1 MIAAHLLAV
10 LAAAVLAAPAAGT
23 AFEGPRLVGTWLV
36 PGQAGSAVFED
47 ASGRQ
52 VARRVGDLVAPGLRL
67 AAVRRG
73 AVDLVDDAGRRLT
86 LRTGRG
92 GGRVPEPVDG
102 VRLARAAPVDAGR
115 LAHAGPV
122 DRDGHPLHVRH
133 GSRLARAHEE
143 GRFAGLRLVGGPPD
157 TPLVRAGLRP
167 GDLIVAV
174 DGRELD
180 GDDPQLVPSLLE
192 ALDAADAE
200 SPLLVEARRGD
211 EVIRVAVGE
220 P

>member
-1 MIAAHLLAV
+1 MTAARLLAA
-10 LAAAVLAAPAAGT
+10 LAAAALAAPAAGS
-23 AFEGPRLVGTWLV
+23 AEEAAPRLVGTWLV
-36 PGQAGSAVFED
+36 PGRAGSAVFED
-47 ASGRQ
+47 ATGRQ
-52 VARRVGDLVAPGLRL
+52 VARRVGDRVAPGLRL

-73 AVDLVDDAGRRLT
+73 VVDLVDDAGRRLT
-86 LRTGRG
+86 LRTGRA
-92 GGRVPEPVDG
+92 GGRALEPVDG
-102 VRLARAAPVDAGR
+102 PPLAE
-115 LAHAGPV
+115 AGPV
-122 DRDGHPLHVRH
+122 AADAHPLHVRH
-133 GSRLARAHEE
+133 GSRLARAQVE

-174 DGRELD
+174 DGRQLD
-180 GDDPQLVPSLLE
+180 GDDPHLVPSLLE